1 MQEGICGKTHKRLKI
16 CKRTKHKNHST
27 QAQRREAQSPEISG
41 PRQRGGQV
49 KTEAYNS
56 TLRKNT
62 HRPTLKE
69 HSISPNKIGVKMGH
83 LGCGHT
89 NGAGAPLVARF
100 RPNLVRAV
108 SYGPGKSVAWVLAV

>member
-1 MQEGICGKTHKRLKI
+1 VKRHKRLKI
-16 CKRTKHKNHST
+16 CKRTKQKKHFT

-62 HRPTLKE
+62 HRLTLEE
-69 HSISPNKIGVKMGH
+69 HSISPNKNWSQDGP
-83 LGCGHT
+83 
-89 NGAGAPLVARF
+89 PLVARLGS
-100 RPNLVRAV
+100 NLVRAV
-108 SYGPGKSVAWVLAV
+108 SYGPRKSVAWVLAV